1 MPSDIRIAIQLNPSD
16 TLTEIDMS
24 DYVFSGIVI
33 GVHDRQA
40 REATWSMVA
49 PQHTRPLPWMAFIVI
64 WDADDETQDIDNPLF
79 EGHIANVTPGS
90 SSNRVECTAY
100 DATWLADR
108 HATLMSFSW
117 DGATTVDPSAVPR
130 IVLNSANDN
139 DDDHT
144 LSRGNWLTVGQI
156 IGTYLDDCLLPLR
169 YVNAAPAA
177 DDAYESTELDAL
189 TTIPQE
195 KVVFESA
202 GIRQGIEGV
211 LHSEP
216 SKRFIL
222 VPGERKWHFWDLKD
236 ATTETLTLNDKDD
249 AILSHEIHRV
259 ADNRYPAVEIY
270 GPPRLTQVELTLS
283 GEDLEIITTETL
295 QTDIGT
301 CCNVDGYRIIQ
312 IVDEAKWK
320 MAPILTTAVD
330 AQIGNWE
337 IAPVKGP
344 ALLGYWGDNN
354 QGQFAG
360 WRLVNNWDYDSIT
373 GRIYIKPTTT
383 QNYITR
389 FNPSPVG
396 GQPNYENPTDIKL
409 IMCYYD
415 TPYQVRYP
423 EEDWEGTSYDATNAW
438 TEIPLRLYD
447 ESLIVGI
454 ENGVQVTTVNRLAQF
469 VALAT
474 QHHAMRKDVIYT
486 GGIVLDGLRYEFRNL
501 QKRVN
506 LEGID
511 ADGDPVTTN
520 YSGLMVTDVS
530 YDFAMQT
537 TTLQFSSD
545 LLEMVGIDPEQLK
558 QRLGV
563 RALHKVTWFFAS
575 SNTVVRNKVSQDKF
589 GLHAT
594 GDTLQTTIT
603 VSAGSAY
610 VDDFGNLG

>member
-1 MPSDIRIAIQLNPSD
+1 MPSDLRIALQLNPSD
-16 TLTEIDMS
+16 TLTEIDMA
-24 DYVFSGIVI
+24 DYIFGGFNITI
-33 GVHDRQA
+33 NDRQA
-40 REATWSMVA
+40 REATWSMTA
-49 PQHTRPLPWMAFIVI
+49 PQHTYPIPWMAFIAI
-64 WDADDETQDIDNPLF
+64 WDADDVTQDIDNPLF
-79 EGHIANVTPGS
+79 EGFIASVTPGNS
-90 SSNRVECTAY
+90 TNRVEYIAY
-100 DATWLADR
+100 DASWLADR

-117 DGATTVDPSAVPR
+117 DGPTTVDPAAVPR

-156 IGTYLDDCLLPLR
+156 IKTYLDDSLEALR
-169 YVNAAPAA
+169 YVNAAPES
-177 DDAYESTELDAL
+177 DDAYEQDDLDAC

-202 GIRQGIEGV
+202 GTRQGIEGV
-211 LHSEP
+211 LHYEP

-222 VPGERKWHFWDLKD
+222 VPGERKWRIYDLKSVD
-236 ATTETLTLNDKDD
+236 TVTLTLNDKDD

-259 ADNRYPAVEIY
+259 GDNRYPAVEIY
-270 GPPRLTQVELTLS
+270 GPPKLTQIELTLS
-283 GEDLEIITTETL
+283 GLDLEIIPTETL

-301 CCNVDGYRIIQ
+301 CCNVDGIRIIQ
-312 IVDEAKWK
+312 IVDDAYWK
-320 MAPILTTAVD
+320 MAPILTTAID
-330 AQIGNWE
+330 AQVANWE
-337 IAPVKGP
+337 IAPMKSP

-396 GQPNYENPTDIKL
+396 GQPNYENPTDLKL
-409 IMCYYD
+409 VMCYYD

-423 EEDWEGTSYDATNAW
+423 ETGWEGTSYDATNAW

-454 ENGVQVTTVNRLAQF
+454 ESGAQVTTPNRIAQF
-469 VALAT
+469 VALAQ

-486 GGIVLDGLRYEFRNL
+486 GGVVLDGLRYEFRNL

-511 ADGDPVTTN
+511 GDGDPVTTN
-520 YSGLMVTDVS
+520 YNGLLVTDVA
-530 YDFAMQT
+530 YNFPMQT
-537 TTLQFSSD
+537 TSVQFSSD
-545 LLEMVGIDPEQLK
+545 LMELIGIDPEDLK
-558 QRLGV
+558 HRLGV
-563 RALHKVTWFFAS
+563 RALHKVTWFTAS
-575 SNTVVRNKVSQDKF
+575 ANTSVRNRLSQDRT
-589 GLHAT
+589 GLHFT

-603 VSAGSAY
+603 VSAGSAW